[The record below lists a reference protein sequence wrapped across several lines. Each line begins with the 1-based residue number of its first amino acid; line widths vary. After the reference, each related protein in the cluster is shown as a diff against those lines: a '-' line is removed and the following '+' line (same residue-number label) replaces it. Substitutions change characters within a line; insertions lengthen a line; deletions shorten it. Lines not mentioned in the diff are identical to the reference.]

1 MILFYSNHSIK
12 MLGIVKEGAP
22 SLGMRIE
29 SEKLVINRSN
39 D

>member
-1 MILFYSNHSIK
+1 MILFYSNHSIM
-12 MLGIVKEGAP
+12 MLGSVKEGAP

-29 SEKLVINRSN
+29 SGKLVIKRSS